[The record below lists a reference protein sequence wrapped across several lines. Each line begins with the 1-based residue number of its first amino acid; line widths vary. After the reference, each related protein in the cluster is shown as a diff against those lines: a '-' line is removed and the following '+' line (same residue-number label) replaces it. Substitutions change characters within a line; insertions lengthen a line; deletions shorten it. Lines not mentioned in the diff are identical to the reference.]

1 MLRGR
6 VSLVKVN
13 VRQRRGKVVTM
24 VNVHGIRSWAEQ
36 KSHPLWIEVRSFR
49 AEMYETTH
57 HGTDAQAILVKGLLA
72 DHRKEVTSSRQQIAL
87 SFDPGR
93 WDAMDLVPQYF
104 PGVGSPKNLEI
115 AKGSGT
121 RVRIGAV
128 VLDLLADMD
137 RKLSYD
143 WVLEKPRSSG

>member
-1 MLRGR
+1 MR
-6 VSLVKVN
+6 LVQSETYVA
-13 VRQRRGKVVTM
+13 RAGEY
-24 VNVHGIRSWAEQ
+24 GIRSWAEQ
-36 KSHPLWIEVRSFR
+36 KSHP
-49 AEMYETTH
+49 